1 MTSSPQLDRAIQAQ
15 RDFKELLAGAQ
26 SLDEVRNLD
35 ATEIPKWSGPLPDGV
50 VAGEIDAGGVPA
62 ETVTPADVVP
72 QRVLMYLHGGGLV
85 LGTPATVRTPVAKAA
100 KLAHATG
107 ILPRYRLSPEHLFP
121 AQVEDV
127 VAVYRWLIANGTP
140 PEGIVLAGE
149 SAGGGLVCM
158 VLLALRDAG
167 DPMPAAAVPISPMV
181 DLEFKGASWQT
192 NADKDGFVD
201 YELAKQN
208 VPVFLPE
215 GDPAAISAINQD
227 LTGLPPL
234 LIQVGGDECIRDDA
248 VAFAEKAKAAGV
260 DVTLE
265 IWPGMVHLWHNFSYL
280 PQAQEAIEHI
290 AAFVEAR
297 TSVPAPQAG

>member
-1 MTSSPQLDRAIQAQ
+1 MTSAQLARAIQAQ
-15 RDFKELLAGAQ
+15 RDFKELLGNAQ
-26 SLDEVRNLD
+26 SLDEVRALD
-35 ATEIPKWSGPLPDGV
+35 ATEIPKWSGPLPDDV
-50 VAGEIDAGGVPA
+50 TAGQIELGGVTA
-62 ETVTPADVVP
+62 ETVTPADVVGD
-72 QRVLMYLHGGGLV
+72 RVLMYLHGGGLV

-100 KLAHATG
+100 KLARATG

-121 AQVEDV
+121 AQVDDV
-127 VAVYRWLIANGTP
+127 VAAYRALIASGTP
-140 PEGIVLAGE
+140 PESIVLAGE

-208 VPVFLPE
+208 VPVFLPD

-248 VAFAEKAKAAGV
+248 LAFAEKARAAGV

-265 IWPGMVHLWHNFSYL
+265 VWDGMVHLWHNFSYL
-280 PQAQEAIEHI
+280 PEAQEAIERI
-290 AAFVEAR
+290 GRFVEAR
-297 TSVPAPQAG
+297 TSVAASQSR

>member
-1 MTSSPQLDRAIQAQ
+1 MTNAELERAIQAQ
-15 RDFKELLAGAQ
+15 RDFKELLGKAQ
-26 SLDEVRNLD
+26 SLDEVRTLD

-50 VAGEIDAGGVPA
+50 VAGEIEAGGVRA
-62 ETVTPADVVP
+62 EMVTPSDAVP
-72 QRVLMYLHGGGLV
+72 NRVLMYLHGGGLV

-100 KLAHATG
+100 KLARATG

-121 AQVEDV
+121 AQVDDV
-127 VAVYRWLIANGTP
+127 VAVYRSLIADGTP

-208 VPVFLPE
+208 VPVFLPD
-215 GDPAAISAINQD
+215 GDPADISAINQD

-248 VAFAEKAKAAGV
+248 LAFAEKARAAGV

-265 IWPGMVHLWHNFSYL
+265 VWDGMVHLWHNFSYL

-290 AAFVEAR
+290 ARFVEAQ
-297 TSVPAPQAG
+297 TSVPASQAG

>member
-1 MTSSPQLDRAIQAQ
+1 MTSAQLERAIQAQ

-26 SLDEVRNLD
+26 SLDEVRALD
-35 ATEIPKWSGPLPDGV
+35 ATEIPKWSGPLPDDV
-50 VAGEIDAGGVPA
+50 TAGQIDLGGVPA
-62 ETVTPADVVP
+62 ETVTPADVAGD
-72 QRVLMYLHGGGLV
+72 RVLMYLHGGGLV

-100 KLAHATG
+100 KLARATG

-121 AQVEDV
+121 AQVDDV
-127 VAVYRWLIANGTP
+127 VAAYRALIASGTP
-140 PEGIVLAGE
+140 PESIVLAGE

-201 YELAKQN
+201 HELAKQN
-208 VPVFLPE
+208 VPVFLPD

-248 VAFAEKAKAAGV
+248 LAFAEKARAAGV

-265 IWPGMVHLWHNFSYL
+265 VWDGMVHLWHNFSYL
-280 PQAQEAIEHI
+280 PEAQEAIEHI
-290 AAFVEAR
+290 GRFVEAR
-297 TSVPAPQAG
+297 TSVPASPTR